1 MLLDKLILSLIF
13 VHLFSFGIGKKLLI
27 FISIKDILFTRG
39 RIDWSINSL
48 QVAHQLLWIRLIH
61 SLSSIEFSTLKK
73 HKFPL
78 FPTFFPRDF
87 HTILSRVDDKGCNN
101 DTQLKITGSMPMFA
115 YTHTDALVFALRD
128 CLTVYSRL
136 YRRHIDVINPVCPA
150 ILTLNCSRLRVASL
164 SLRSN

>member
-1 MLLDKLILSLIF
+1 
-13 VHLFSFGIGKKLLI
+13 
-27 FISIKDILFTRG
+27 
-39 RIDWSINSL
+39 
-48 QVAHQLLWIRLIH
+48 
-61 SLSSIEFSTLKK
+61 
-73 HKFPL
+73 
-78 FPTFFPRDF
+78 
-87 HTILSRVDDKGCNN
+87 
-101 DTQLKITGSMPMFA
+101 MPMFA

>member
-1 MLLDKLILSLIF
+1 MEIDPVIYKKEDESCYWINW
-13 VHLFSFGIGKKLLI
+13 SFLQSSFIYFYGIGKNYWFLFRSKI
-27 FISIKDILFTRG
+27 FYSHVVES

-48 QVAHQLLWIRLIH
+48 QVARQPLSIRLIH

-78 FPTFFPRDF
+78 FSTFFPRDF

-115 YTHTDALVFALRD
+115 HIYRCTRVRIARLFNGVFSPL
-128 CLTVYSRL
+128 SSP
-136 YRRHIDVINPVCPA
+136 YRRN
-150 ILTLNCSRLRVASL
+150 
-164 SLRSN
+164 